1 MYISFLFW
9 SLLMYLVTF
18 LTCWQPSLCQFQDS
32 IEETM
37 GANFC
42 KDKRLQAGKPT
53 EIKCERNFLFKPSEC
68 FRHQEVASDLEVL
81 TFRSQENYSKE

>member
-9 SLLMYLVTF
+9 SLLMYLVRF

-42 KDKRLQAGKPT
+42 KDKGCK
-53 EIKCERNFLFKPSEC
+53 
-68 FRHQEVASDLEVL
+68 
-81 TFRSQENYSKE
+81 QENPLRLSVKEIFFPSQANALGTKRLHQI